1 MGLLSRASHSTRFA
15 LPTFLAL
22 LAAVPLF
29 APSYYVYLLALI
41 FITALL
47 ATSLNIGLG
56 YGGVLQMHHAV
67 FYGLGA
73 YTVAVT
79 FTRTE
84 LPMWLGLVSGPIVAA
99 IAALFI
105 GWFCVRLR
113 GLYFGMLTLALGQ
126 FIWAIIYRW
135 YAVTGG
141 DNGIHGVPMPKG
153 LDSLLGSYYFSLV
166 VSVVCLVLI
175 HRLVHSPFGITL
187 QATRDNPVRSE
198 SIGVNLRLHRLIA
211 FTISGFFAGVA
222 GVLFVVLE
230 HSVSPA
236 LLSWIRS
243 TEIMI
248 MCLLGG
254 MTTFFGP
261 TLGATVMVV
270 LSTLIGV
277 QTDYWLLVLGVIL
290 LVLVLFMPTGVLGYT
305 ESKLAAVFRSGRGRA
320 YHAEG

>member
-1 MGLLSRASHSTRFA
+1 MWFA
-15 LPTFLAL
+15 LVAILVL
-22 LAAVPLF
+22 LIVVPLF
-29 APSYYVYLLALI
+29 VPSYYVYLLALI
-41 FITALL
+41 YVTSLL
-47 ATSLNIGLG
+47 ATSLNLGLG
-56 YGGVLQMHHAV
+56 YGGLLQMHHAV

-79 FTRTE
+79 FTKTS
-84 LPMWLGLVSGPIVAA
+84 LPMWVGLVTGPIVAA
-99 IAALFI
+99 AVALFI
-105 GWFCVRLR
+105 GWFCVRSR

-126 FIWAIIYRW
+126 LVWAVIYRW

-141 DNGIHGVPMPKG
+141 DNGIHGIPMPKG
-153 LDSLLGSYYFSLV
+153 LDSLVGSYYFSLV
-166 VSVVCLVLI
+166 VSAVCLVI
-175 HRLVHSPFGITL
+175 MYRIVNSPFGITL

-198 SIGVNLRLHRLIA
+198 SIGVNLKLHRLIA
-211 FTISGFFAGVA
+211 FVISGFFAGIA

-254 MTTFFGP
+254 MTTFLGP
-261 TLGATVMVV
+261 TLGAVAMVV

-277 QTDYWLLVLGVIL
+277 HTEYWLLVLGVIL
-290 LVLVLFMPTGVLGYT
+290 LALVLFMPTGVLGYAQD
-305 ESKLAAVFRSGRGRA
+305 KLMVVFKPERGKA